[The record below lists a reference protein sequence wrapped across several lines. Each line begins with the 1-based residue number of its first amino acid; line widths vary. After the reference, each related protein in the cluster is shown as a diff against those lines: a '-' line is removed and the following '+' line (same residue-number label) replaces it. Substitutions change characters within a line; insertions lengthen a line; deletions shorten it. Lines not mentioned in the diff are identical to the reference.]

1 MKTYTI
7 REISER
13 FHLPASTLR
22 YYEEVGVL
30 ENVGRSGNKQRI
42 YTDEHIRRL
51 DGIECFKRTGLS
63 IMGIQEFYKYE
74 STLTEQPENIDNI
87 IGLVTKHE
95 SNITRQIAV
104 LQQELLHI
112 QHKVRYYKGVKKAI
126 DANEKWPDWSDF
138 AE

>member
-22 YYEEVGVL
+22 YYEEVGLL
-30 ENVGRSGNKQRI
+30 ENVARTESKQRI
-42 YTDEHIRRL
+42 YTDEHIKRL

-63 IMGIQEFYKYE
+63 ITGIQEFYKYE
-74 STLTEQPENIDNI
+74 STLSENTQNIDNI
-87 IGLVTKHE
+87 LALVTKHE
-95 SNITRQIAV
+95 SHIIDQIAV

-112 QHKVRYYKGVKKAI
+112 QHKVRYYNGVKKAI
-126 DANEKWPDWSDF
+126 EANEKWPEWDEF
-138 AE
+138 T